1 MIQDFFLRDSDTKKI
16 FDNYIDK
23 LQERLDHLKLFENG
37 YYLESCRLNCFF
49 KDMNYYKEH
58 YEKDLVEYKDK
69 IKMYERIC
77 EPESRL
83 VDCNKYLGMEYQN
96 ISVDNIKKMA
106 ADYENI
112 LNERISQVDEKIKE
126 IEKTSGLCIDNV
138 DMISDSKSQ
147 TQNKIDETRKDA
159 ILHCMADETLEYVYN
174 RTATG
179 FYYVSTDDIRFNA
192 DERFGITLS
201 NEDLSKIYDYMNW
214 DFYALDSECEWDEDE
229 QGEYFGIAVGS
240 DRVNGGY
247 EFDDYCDLEEERY
260 ELRQTLFDEMC
271 VQHPIEYDAD
281 KECLTLPD
289 GRVINNMLSREQ
301 AVKHYEDYIY
311 NEVNQN
317 QEVKEMTEMLYG
329 DELEKDDL
337 EECL

>member
-1 MIQDFFLRDSDTKKI
+1 MARILKRSQKGKESAVPIENEYKSFLELKTHLTMLKNGLPYFEESIHSVMEILNIKKNLLSEHKDDVYRLGSTYQTSPFELVDTVPIKKALDADQMELHSLKKEIRECSIKLDKYRYQWQTIIKSPKEMIQDFFLRDSDTKKI

-138 DMISDSKSQ
+138 DMISDSKIQ
-147 TQNKIDETRKDA
+147 PQKNEIDENRKDA

-179 FYYVSTDDIRFNA
+179 FIMLVQMIFVSMQMN
-192 DERFGITLS
+192 
-201 NEDLSKIYDYMNW
+201 DLVLHYRMKI
-214 DFYALDSECEWDEDE
+214 
-229 QGEYFGIAVGS
+229 
-240 DRVNGGY
+240 
-247 EFDDYCDLEEERY
+247 
-260 ELRQTLFDEMC
+260 
-271 VQHPIEYDAD
+271 
-281 KECLTLPD
+281 
-289 GRVINNMLSREQ
+289 
-301 AVKHYEDYIY
+301 
-311 NEVNQN
+311 
-317 QEVKEMTEMLYG
+317 
-329 DELEKDDL
+329 
-337 EECL
+337 